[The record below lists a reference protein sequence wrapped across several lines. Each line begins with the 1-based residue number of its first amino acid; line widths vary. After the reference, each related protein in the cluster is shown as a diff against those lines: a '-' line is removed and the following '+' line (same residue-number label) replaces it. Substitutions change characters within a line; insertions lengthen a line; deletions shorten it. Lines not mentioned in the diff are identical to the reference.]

1 LRLAPIVICSSK
13 NAPLE
18 ASNRAL
24 RATDAFGVWP
34 LLSRHAAQ
42 LAALTLTLLAP
53 PECAACDAPVA
64 LGVTFCAKCGV
75 PRPLPASE
83 LGGVPLF
90 CAGAYTPPLSLAI
103 GRLKFERRSDLAK
116 ELARGLIAPL
126 GALGLQPMDAFVPV
140 PLHRMR
146 LVERGF
152 NQAGLVARALA
163 RATGASFRPQQLERS
178 RETAQQARLGR
189 AEREANVHA
198 AFHVRAPR
206 TGGRIVLVDDVVTT
220 GRTALACIESLR
232 EAGCEISA
240 VVALARAG
248 A

>member
-1 LRLAPIVICSSK
+1 
-13 NAPLE
+13 
-18 ASNRAL
+18 
-24 RATDAFGVWP
+24 VWRSI
-34 LLSRHAAQ
+34 SRHAAKA
-42 LAALTLTLLAP
+42 AALTLTLLAP
-53 PECAACDAPVA
+53 LECAACDAPVA
-64 LGVTFCAKCGV
+64 FGVTFCAQCGV
-75 PRPLPASE
+75 PRALAESE

-90 CAGAYTPPLSLAI
+90 CAGTYTPPLSLAI

-116 ELARGLIAPL
+116 ELARGLVAPL
-126 GALGLQPMDAFVPV
+126 GALGLGRMDAFVPV
-140 PLHRMR
+140 PLHRVR

-152 NQAGLVARALA
+152 NQAALVARALA
-163 RATGASFRPQQLERS
+163 RATGASFRPQQLERA

-198 AFHVRAPR
+198 AFRVRAAR
-206 TGGRIVLVDDVVTT
+206 TEGRIVLVDDVVTT

-232 EAGCEISA
+232 EAGCEIAA

>member
-1 LRLAPIVICSSK
+1 
-13 NAPLE
+13 
-18 ASNRAL
+18 
-24 RATDAFGVWP
+24 VWP
-34 LLSRHAAQ
+34 AISRHATK
-42 LAALTLTLLAP
+42 LADLALTLLTP
-53 PECAACDAPVA
+53 RECAACDAPVA

-75 PRPLPASE
+75 PCALPASE

-90 CAGAYTPPLSLAI
+90 CAGSYAPPLSLAI
-103 GRLKFERRSDLAK
+103 ARLKFERRSDLAK

-126 GALGLQPMDAFVPV
+126 GTLGLTRLDAFVPV
-140 PLHRMR
+140 PLYRMR

-198 AFHVRAPR
+198 AFRVRAPR
-206 TGGRIVLVDDVVTT
+206 TAGRIVLVDDVVTT

-232 EAGCEISA
+232 EVGCEIAA